1 MISNETALAALKSP
15 VRHIS
20 ARVEVYNGSTLAAT
34 YTANDNLS
42 KIEIERAGDSTK
54 FYGYGICQKLH
65 LELID
70 TNREIEISTAN
81 HIKVMFSANDE
92 WADCFPAFYVTQ
104 VRRDENTNALTIT
117 AYDALYSAV
126 KYTVAE
132 LHIEAYT
139 ILEFARVC
147 AAKIGL
153 NEAVINTIAYNSFY
167 LDYPTGANFE
177 GTETLREALDAVSE
191 ATQTVYYINASN
203 QLVFRMLLRDADAVY
218 AITKD
223 DYFTLGSGE
232 NKRLAKICNT
242 TELGDSVYASISESG
257 STQYMRDNP
266 FLELREDIGDL
277 IGVAISFIG
286 GLTINQFECNWRGNY
301 LLEIGDK
308 IALETKD
315 GNTAI
320 SYLLDDTLTYNGAF
334 QQKTRWKYTN
344 EETETEDNPSSLGE
358 VLKQTYAKVDKANKQ
373 IELMASD
380 VSSTK
385 DNVAS
390 MLINTESITASVQ
403 RIEES
408 TQQAVENTNES
419 IAELSAKVSQ
429 TITADELSIA
439 VKKELA
445 NGVEKVETETGFTFD
460 SEGLMVS
467 KSGSEMATQIT
478 EDGMQVFKNDT
489 AVLTANNIGVDAV
502 NLHATTYLIIGTNS
516 RFEDYET
523 NRTGCFWIGA

>member
-1 MISNETALAALKSP
+1 MISNTTIENALKAP
-15 VRHIS
+15 VRRIT
-20 ARVEVYNGSTLAAT
+20 ARVEVYNGSALAAT
-34 YTANDNLS
+34 YTANDNLA
-42 KIEIERAGDSTK
+42 KIEIERIGDSTK

-81 HIKVMFSANDE
+81 HIKVLFSADDE
-92 WADCFPAFYVTQ
+92 WVDCFPAFYVTQ
-104 VRRDENTNALTIT
+104 VRRDENTNALSIT
-117 AYDALYSAV
+117 AYDVLYSAV
-126 KYTVAE
+126 KYGVGE
-132 LHIEAYT
+132 LPIEAYT
-139 ILEFARVC
+139 ILEFAQAC

-153 NEAVINTIAYNSFY
+153 SGAITRTIADNAFY
-167 LDYPTGANFE
+167 LGYPTGANFE
-177 GTETLREALDAVSE
+177 GTETIREALDAAAE
-191 ATQTVYYINASN
+191 ATYTVYYINANN
-203 QLVFRMLLRDADAVY
+203 QLVFRMLMRDAAAVY
-218 AITKD
+218 TITRE
-223 DYFTLGSGE
+223 DYFTLEDGTG
-232 NKRLAKICNT
+232 KRLAKICHT
-242 TELGDSVYASISESG
+242 TELGDSVYASIAASG
-257 STQYMRDNP
+257 STQYLRDNP
-266 FLELREDIGDL
+266 FLELREDVGTQIEN
-277 IGVAISFIG
+277 AIADMG
-286 GLTINQFECNWRGNY
+286 GLTIQQFECDWRGNY

-315 GNTAI
+315 GKTAT
-320 SYLLDDTLTYNGAF
+320 SFLLDDNITYSGAY

-344 EETETEDNPSSLGE
+344 EETETEDNPASLGD

-408 TQQAVENTNES
+408 TQQAAENTNTA

-460 SEGLMVS
+460 SEGLKVS
-467 KSGSEMATQIT
+467 KSGSEMETQIT

-523 NRTGCFWIGA
+523 NRTGCFWIGS

>member
-15 VRHIS
+15 VRHIG
-20 ARVEVYNGSTLAAT
+20 ARVEVYNGSALAAT
-34 YTANDNLS
+34 YTAEDNLS
-42 KIEIERAGDSTK
+42 KIEIERIGDSTK

-70 TNREIEISTAN
+70 TERQIEISTAN
-81 HIKVMFSANDE
+81 HIKVYFDGFNY
-92 WADCFPAFYVTQ
+92 FPDFYVSQ
-104 VRRDENTNALTIT
+104 VRRNENTNALTIT
-117 AYDALYSAV
+117 AYDVLYNTTKDAV
-126 KYTVAE
+126 GSLSIDAP
-132 LHIEAYT
+132 YT
-139 ILEFARVC
+139 IMDYITAC
-147 AAKIGL
+147 AAHIGL
-153 NEAVINTIAYNSFY
+153 SGVITRTIADSAFALNYEN
-167 LDYPTGANFE
+167 GANFE
-177 GTETLREALDAVSE
+177 GTETIREALDAAAE
-191 ATQTVYYINASN
+191 ATYTIYYVNHEN
-203 QLVFRMLLRDADAVY
+203 KLVFRMMWKDAAV
-218 AITKD
+218 ASTITKE
-223 DYFTLGSGE
+223 DYFTLDSGE

-242 TELGDSVYASISESG
+242 TELGDSVAASIAANG
-257 STQYMRDNP
+257 STQYLRDNP
-266 FLELREDIGDL
+266 FLELREDIATL
-277 IGVAISFIG
+277 IDNAIADMG
-286 GLTINQFECNWRGNY
+286 GFTINQFECNWRGNY

-320 SYLLDDTLTYNGAF
+320 SYLLDDTITYTGAF

-344 EETETEDNPSSLGE
+344 EETETEDNPTSLGD

-373 IELMASD
+373 IELMVSD

-403 RIEES
+403 RIEDS
-408 TQQAVENTNES
+408 TQQAAENTNAA

-429 TITADELSIA
+429 TITADELTIA
-439 VKKELA
+439 VKKELS
-445 NGVEKVETETGFTFD
+445 NGVEKVETATGFTFD

-467 KSGSEMATQIT
+467 KSGSEMTTQIT
-478 EDGMQVFKNDT
+478 EDGMQVFKNNT